1 MTEREKPGLTE
12 ISFHF
17 NAPDRLHYACRLLR
31 KTANGG
37 ARIAVAGSPEI
48 LGALDTLLWAV
59 SPTDFISHCFADD
72 SPSMVAAS
80 PVVLG
85 QSMQSEATPDPA
97 RAGEMRTV
105 LVNLGDEVPAGFE
118 SFERLAE
125 LVGTDESNRQLAR
138 ERWKY
143 YASRGY
149 TMVKHDLAAKSTP

>member
-1 MTEREKPGLTE
+1 MTE

-17 NAPDRLHYACRLLR
+17 NAPDRLNYACRLLR
-31 KTANGG
+31 KTANGA
-37 ARIAVAGSPEI
+37 ARIAVTGSPEV
-48 LGALDTLLWAV
+48 LAAVDTLLWAV
-59 SPTDFISHCFADD
+59 SPTDFIAHCFADD

-85 QSMQSEATPDPA
+85 QPVPSATAEASGLDALT
-97 RAGEMRTV
+97 RTV
-105 LVNLGDEVPAGFE
+105 LVNLGDGVPPGFE

-149 TMVKHDLAAKSTP
+149 TMITHDLATKSTS